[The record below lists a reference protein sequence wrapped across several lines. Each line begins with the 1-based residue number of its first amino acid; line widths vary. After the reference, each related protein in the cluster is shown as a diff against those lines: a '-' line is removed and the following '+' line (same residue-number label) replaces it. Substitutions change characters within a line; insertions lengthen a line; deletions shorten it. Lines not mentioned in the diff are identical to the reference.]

1 MLYKMLYN
9 MKGCVS
15 TAGRM
20 KRISPAVI
28 SLPEQTTAVLLNHKK
43 KGKEGKKKC
52 LSLDCYTLSIIAVT
66 LAYVVWNYMRI
77 RKCRRGT
84 AEMVEMAAIIR
95 SGANTFYENRI

>member
-28 SLPEQTTAVLLNHKK
+28 SLP
-43 KGKEGKKKC
+43 
-52 LSLDCYTLSIIAVT
+52 
-66 LAYVVWNYMRI
+66 
-77 RKCRRGT
+77 
-84 AEMVEMAAIIR
+84 
-95 SGANTFYENRI
+95 GANNCGAAEP